1 MMKYLKGTVQ
11 AISQKFVS
19 RTCHPCNR
27 GSNKPAAT
35 GPLRKGGGQLTS
47 CSQEHAKFCNTQ

>member
-35 GPLRKGGGQLTS
+35 GPLRKGGPIDKLFSRTRQIL
-47 CSQEHAKFCNTQ
+47 